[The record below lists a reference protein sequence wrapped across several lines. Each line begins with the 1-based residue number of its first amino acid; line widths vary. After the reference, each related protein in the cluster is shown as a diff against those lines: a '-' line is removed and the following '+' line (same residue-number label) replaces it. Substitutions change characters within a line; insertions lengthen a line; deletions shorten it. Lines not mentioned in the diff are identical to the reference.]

1 MYSKKASLHINGTD
15 GKRTLQRGP
24 FWGHNSPDV
33 KNPKWR
39 NPNHRPFVIHFR
51 YYNTDFRKC
60 VDSRLCCREKIPED
74 SNVGEARAKSRWFS
88 GILRTAYRIFSCK
101 QKVPMESVHFEGVP
115 LRIETHQI
123 STIPNGKPQTHKNF
137 RGPEICFIAP
147 IQRRNIAEFNGRPT
161 VIFQIR
167 AKVDIARKSL
177 RGTDV
182 SNWRS
187 SSIKLCSY
195 FCVRFS

>member
-1 MYSKKASLHINGTD
+1 VWTADCAVVKK
-15 GKRTLQRGP
+15 
-24 FWGHNSPDV
+24 
-33 KNPKWR
+33 
-39 NPNHRPFVIHFR
+39 
-51 YYNTDFRKC
+51 FRKI
-60 VDSRLCCREKIPED
+60 LTWAKPEPKAGGFPV
-74 SNVGEARAKSRWFS
+74 SCAQPIGF
-88 GILRTAYRIFSCK
+88 FFCK
-101 QKVPMESVHFEGVP
+101 QKVPIESVHFEGVP

-177 RGTDV
+177 RGTAV
-182 SNWRS
+182 SN
-187 SSIKLCSY
+187 
-195 FCVRFS
+195 